1 MKKLL
6 LVLAVITSLTINAQW
21 TKGYYVDEFGDKTE
35 KSHMHMRAVGT
46 FSNSPTQNSKCFYD
60 FFDSGN
66 SMEVH
71 VKEYGSSMAT
81 STNST
86 FETVR
91 IKTPS
96 GEVKTIDNVF
106 FSKPGVLFFFD
117 EGKINT
123 YTQLKSILTESGRY
137 VMVFKKSGKYS
148 SSSYKAIIQ
157 N

>member
-6 LVLAVITSLTINAQW
+6 LVLAVITSLTTNAQW

-35 KSHMHMRAVGT
+35 NSFMHMRAVGT
-46 FSNSPTQNSKCFYD
+46 FSNSATQNSKCVYD
-60 FFDSGN
+60 FYDSGN
-66 SMEVH
+66 SITVD

-81 STNST
+81 SIGYS
-86 FETVR
+86 FEIVK

-96 GEVKTIDNVF
+96 GEVETIYNTF
-106 FSKPGVLFFFD
+106 FDKSGVLFFN
-117 EGKINT
+117 KKR
-123 YTQLKSILTESGRY
+123 YTQLKSILAEKGRY

-148 SSSYKAIIQ
+148 SSSYKVLIE